1 MRSGSYHESSPESF
15 RAALKEVWLAPG
27 RFFSRLDPQGGAVRP
42 TIFASVVLYVNLVFE
57 ALLQAVVIR
66 EFSISLIYLP
76 LLGLAVA
83 AVMAPLLLAMLTT
96 LVLVVM
102 DGGPTRSKF
111 SPVYRAL
118 GYASGIG
125 IIAWIPFG
133 PLLAI
138 PYGAYVATVAVRE
151 TLGVDWRK
159 AAIGVLV
166 PLLSLIFIVLLLVGQ
181 TEGLQV
187 LVNPAGS

>member
-1 MRSGSYHESSPESF
+1 MRSGYNASSPESF
-15 RAALKEVWLAPG
+15 RDALREVWLTPG
-27 RFFSRLDPQGGAVRP
+27 RFFSRLDPEGGAIRP
-42 TIFASVVLYVNLVFE
+42 TIFASVVLYLNLVLE
-57 ALLQAVVIR
+57 AGLQAVVLR
-66 EFSISLIYLP
+66 EFSTSLLYLP
-76 LLGLAVA
+76 LVGVPVA
-83 AVMAPLLLAMLTT
+83 LVLAPLLLAMLTL

-102 DGGPTRSKF
+102 DGGPSRAKF

-118 GYASGIG
+118 GYSAGIG
-125 IIAWIPFG
+125 LVAWVPFG

-151 TLGVDWRK
+151 VLGVEWRR

-181 TEGLQV
+181 SEGFQV
-187 LVNPAGS
+187 LINPAGS